1 MVNVDDMSKESLK
14 KFYERK
20 FGKDLKIEEKKKKE
34 DYTVNRFKKIEFEP
48 CNRNLLFGNGCQINS
63 NYDGDGVTVD
73 NMFVQAIIK
82 RGHYFRILLKGIEEE
97 WYDDDEILYECDE

>member
-20 FGKDLKIEEKKKKE
+20 FGKDLKIEEKKE
-34 DYTVNRFKKIEFEP
+34 DYTVNGFQKIEFEP
-48 CNRNLLFGNGCQINS
+48 GPRNLVFGNDCQINS
-63 NYDGDGVTVD
+63 NYVGDGVTVD
-73 NMFVQAIIK
+73 DMFVQAIIK

-97 WYDDDEILYECDE
+97 WYDDDEILYECED